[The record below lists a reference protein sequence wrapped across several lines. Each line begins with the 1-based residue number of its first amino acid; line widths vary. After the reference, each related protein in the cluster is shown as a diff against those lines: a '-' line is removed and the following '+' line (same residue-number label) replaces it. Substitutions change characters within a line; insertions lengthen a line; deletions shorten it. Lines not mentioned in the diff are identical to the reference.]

1 MDRQSEDFYKL
12 LLRYREYIEG
22 INGPKT
28 VRDAVERMIDTLSRE
43 RPMDPEDLDLLRS
56 FVEDM
61 DTANPDYE
69 TVLESIREYEDRL
82 SP

>member
-12 LLRYREYIEG
+12 LLHYREYIEG

-43 RPMDPEDLDLLRS
+43 RPMDPEDLELLRS